1 MCMALYASSTS
12 IIVVCIAPYLVCK
25 AVTTFSK
32 RCIGVS
38 SFILAILALG
48 CFNLFRNI
56 KHETRNT
63 KSRENTVL
71 RGSVEQSADFLFFHL
86 PTAHRAAVFTPKFGD
101 PGRAVGRV
109 IGRGSGVLRERPFSI
124 PQNCNEA
131 GRRTRPI
138 SPTHGLR
145 ATCTVHGRTQR
156 TAASATIYRWRP
168 QSPNHSDPVS
178 FITVAL
184 RCGHPCG
191 HPCSQWPSSSASGGS

>member
-32 RCIGVS
+32 RCIGDGVS
-38 SFILAILALG
+38 SIIG
-48 CFNLFRNI
+48 TWLFQSFPQ
-56 KHETRNT
+56 HQTPNT

>member
-71 RGSVEQSADFLFFHL
+71 RGSVEQSADFCFSISHRAHRPPRTGRLFSRLSSVIPAGQSVGSSVEARAFFGSDL
-86 PTAHRAAVFTPKFGD
+86 SQFRKTVMKLDAAPVRSVRPTACEPPVLYMVALSALR
-101 PGRAVGRV
+101 RV
-109 IGRGSGVLRERPFSI
+109 RPYIGGVLRVQI
-124 PQNCNEA
+124 
-131 GRRTRPI
+131 T
-138 SPTHGLR
+138 
-145 ATCTVHGRTQR
+145 ATLL
-156 TAASATIYRWRP
+156 AS
-168 QSPNHSDPVS
+168 
-178 FITVAL
+178 L
-184 RCGHPCG
+184 L
-191 HPCSQWPSSSASGGS
+191 